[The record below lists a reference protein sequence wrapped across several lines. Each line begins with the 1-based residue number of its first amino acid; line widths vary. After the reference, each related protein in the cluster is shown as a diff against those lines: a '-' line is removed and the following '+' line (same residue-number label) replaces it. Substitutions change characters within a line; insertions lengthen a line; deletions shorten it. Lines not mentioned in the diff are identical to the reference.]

1 MVVNM
6 TQPGHSP
13 SPGYVVIYVTLAG
26 GKSTIHVEGE
36 GTSELQSPR
45 MPAPVPPLFND
56 GTWQAYARTIGRQ
69 VK

>member
-6 TQPGHSP
+6 TQPGHSL
-13 SPGYVVIYVTLAG
+13 SPGYVVIYVTSAG

-36 GTSELQSPR
+36 GTSELQSPNS
-45 MPAPVPPLFND
+45 PAALRGLFND